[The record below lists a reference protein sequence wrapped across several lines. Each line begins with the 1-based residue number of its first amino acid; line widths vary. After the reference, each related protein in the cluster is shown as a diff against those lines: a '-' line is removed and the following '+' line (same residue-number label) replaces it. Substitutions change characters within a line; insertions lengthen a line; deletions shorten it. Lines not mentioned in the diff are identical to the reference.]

1 MYPLVALRA
10 RAREWRVRAPRRGR
24 ARRRALLDEGLEAD
38 ARRVVAIAEPLLVGL
53 AGTAD
58 FAPRAAALAET
69 RRRAGVRLL
78 AWPSNDE
85 GATVALGNDRSFP
98 GYRGSDKFYCGRRMA
113 IPGSDGQCGPSAG
126 PQCASCERLQRSFAK
141 LPAYQKN
148 DDGCAVA
155 LGNRGSFYC
164 GQLASIPGGNGRCGP
179 LAGPQCAA
187 CAHFQLRYPAA
198 AEENWCAAEAKA
210 NDTVWT
216 QHARR
221 SAAFGEG
228 RARGARYSISRV
240 APAGGEPHGALAACV
255 ERQN

>member
-1 MYPLVALRA
+1 M
-10 RAREWRVRAPRRGR
+10 
-24 ARRRALLDEGLEAD
+24 
-38 ARRVVAIAEPLLVGL
+38 
-53 AGTAD
+53 
-58 FAPRAAALAET
+58 LAET

-198 AEENWCAAEAKA
+198 AEGTWCAAEAKA
-210 NDTVWT
+210 NDTVRDARAARVT
-216 QHARR
+216 PSHASPR
-221 SAAFGEG
+221 
-228 RARGARYSISRV
+228 
-240 APAGGEPHGALAACV
+240 
-255 ERQN
+255 